1 MFEWL
6 ESWANEMGT
15 PMLTQLLKKL
25 TELTSDVDRNK
36 VAKLKAELAETGAK
50 LLEKESDID
59 HLEQKLTYSKKT
71 VAIVKN

>member
-1 MFEWL
+1 MFDWL

-36 VAKLKAELAETGAK
+36 VAKLKAELVATGETLK
-50 LLEKESDID
+50 EKESEID